1 MLLNIRCEHFLY
13 SRAVVV
19 ATDSELGGAYSASCR
34 KYKVKFWS
42 CGFLVAQFLDFTI
55 LPSAVLYCPETL
67 TQN

>member
-1 MLLNIRCEHFLY
+1 MLFTIRCKHSLY
-13 SRAVVV
+13 SRGVVV